1 MLSYYHVE
9 TLLPRLLAFLIAM
22 TLHDAAHA
30 GVARLLGDS
39 SARDSK
45 RLSLNPLVHLDALGL
60 TMIVFGP
67 YGWSKPIPVEISN
80 FKKRPK
86 LSHTLVYIAGP
97 LTNLL
102 LALFFWWLYFFL
114 PSIVSGDA
122 SESIVVEQWRV
133 YLQYG
138 VIVNLM
144 ICMIHILPLYP
155 LDGWH
160 IVRGLVPA
168 KSRRWMDRNKRYA
181 LILIIVLLI
190 TPTGQWALEHIYPLA
205 AQFVMNL
212 FSL

>member
-1 MLSYYHVE
+1 MLSYYHLE

-30 GVARLLGDS
+30 GLAKLLGDS
-39 SARDSK
+39 SARNNK
-45 RLSLNPLVHLDALGL
+45 RLSLNPLVHLDTLGL
-60 TMIVFGP
+60 AMIVFGP
-67 YGWSKPIPVEISN
+67 YGWSKPMPVNASN
-80 FKKRPK
+80 FKRKPK

-114 PSIVSGDA
+114 PSFVQGDA

-138 VIVNLM
+138 VIVNIMLAV
-144 ICMIHILPLYP
+144 IHMVPLYP

-160 IVRGLVPA
+160 IVQGLVPP
-168 KSRRWMDRNKRYA
+168 KQQRWMDRNKRYA
-181 LILIIVLLI
+181 LILVIVLLI
-190 TPTGQWALEHIYPLA
+190 TPAGQWALEHVYPLA
-205 AQFVMNL
+205 AQLVMNL
-212 FSL
+212 FSI

>member
-1 MLSYYHVE
+1 MLSYYHLE

-30 GVARLLGDS
+30 GAAWLLGDRT
-39 SARDSK
+39 ARDGK

-60 TMIVFGP
+60 AMIVFGP
-67 YGWSKPIPVEISN
+67 YGWSKKMPVEALN
-80 FKKRPK
+80 FKRPK
-86 LSHTLVYIAGP
+86 LYNTLVFAAGP
-97 LTNLL
+97 FTNLL

-114 PSIVSGDA
+114 PSFIVGGA

-144 ICMIHILPLYP
+144 ICFIHMLPLYP
-155 LDGWH
+155 LDGWY
-160 IVRGLVPA
+160 ILKSLVPP
-168 KSRRWMDRNKRYA
+168 KSQRWMDRNQLYA
-181 LILIIVLLI
+181 LILVIVLMI
-190 TPTGQWALEHIYPLA
+190 TPAGQWALEHIYPFA
-205 AQFVMNL
+205 AQFVMNI